1 MTAAKT
7 PQDRKPKVTRKDGTA
22 TVTIDGITV
31 TVPDDVMDDFE
42 LLMDLGEMQEG
53 NAAKMTSVFKRL
65 LADQGAK
72 VLDGLREESGRVK
85 ATRASQ
91 WIFDLFQALRP
102 NS

>member
-22 TVTIDGITV
+22 TVTISNITV
-31 TVPDDVMDDFE
+31 TIPDAVLEDFE
-42 LLMDLGEMQEG
+42 LLLDLGDLQEG
-53 NAAKMTSVFKRL
+53 NNAKIASVFRRL
-65 LADQGAK
+65 VGDQGKK
-72 VLDGLREESGRVK
+72 VMDGLRSDDGRVNSSTAMK
-85 ATRASQ
+85 